1 MALIEFSDV
10 TLAALDERHLQGFYL
25 DYPTRGSVG
34 EAAAVDIRGWVVGRT
49 IPAVAVEVVH
59 EEHVIR
65 RVPVDIRREDVAR
78 VYAGSDHG
86 AVSGFGTV
94 LRMRPSE
101 EQQIGLRAVLAD
113 HTRVPIASLRVRTRW
128 RGDDAGQSPLV
139 SVIVPCYRQAH
150 YLAEAI
156 ESVLAQTYPHIE
168 VVVVD
173 DGSPDNTGEIAA
185 RYPGVRY
192 VREAQRGVSE
202 ARNLGIRMST
212 GSFLIFLDADDRLL
226 PEAAAIGLDCFCR
239 HPEVA
244 FVSGLFRFVA
254 TDGATLYERQG
265 HRVLADHYAEM
276 LRRNYIAAPCAVMWR
291 RGVFEAIAGFNPA
304 FSVTADYELYLRALR
319 EFPAWSH
326 DQEVAEYRRHGLGLS
341 AHAGQILREALNALR
356 AERPYLTGK
365 PALTGAYRSGVRYW
379 KALTADTM
387 ARQVRADW
395 EDGRWQ
401 SALRG
406 LLQLGR
412 CGWVGLAPLTRRGHA
427 GVRA

>member
-10 TLAALDERHLQGFYL
+10 TLAPLDERRLQGFYL
-25 DYPTRGSVG
+25 DYPSPGSRV
-34 EAAAVDIRGWVVGRT
+34 EAAAVDIRGWVLGRT
-49 IPAVAVEVVH
+49 MPAVAVEVVH
-59 EEHVIR
+59 EGRVIR
-65 RVPVDIRREDVAR
+65 RVPVDIRRDDVAR
-78 VYAGSDHG
+78 VYPHPPHG
-86 AVSGFGTV
+86 DVSGFGTV

-101 EQQIGLRAVLAD
+101 EQQLHLRAVLAD
-113 HTRVPIASLRVRTRW
+113 HTRVPIATLRVRTRW

-139 SVIVPCYRQAH
+139 SVVVPCYRQAH

-192 VREAQRGVSE
+192 VREEQRGVSE

-226 PEAAAIGLDCFCR
+226 PEAVAIGLDCFGR
-239 HPEVA
+239 HPDAA

-254 TDGATLYERQG
+254 TDGSTLYERQG
-265 HRVLADHYAEM
+265 HPVLADHYAEM
-276 LRRNYIAAPCAVMWR
+276 LRRNYITALCAVMWR
-291 RGVFEAIAGFNPA
+291 RAVFETIAGFNPA
-304 FSVTADYELYLRALR
+304 FSVTADYELYLRTLR

-326 DQEVAEYRRHGLGLS
+326 EQEVAEYRRHGLGLS
-341 AHAGQILREALNALR
+341 AHAGQILREALEALR
-356 AERPYLTGK
+356 AERPYVAGK
-365 PALTGAYRSGVRYW
+365 PVLTGAYQSGIRYW
-379 KALTADTM
+379 KTLTADTM

-395 EDGRWQ
+395 ADRRWR

-406 LLQLGR
+406 LLELGR
-412 CGWVGLAPLTRRGHA
+412 CGWIGVAPLTRRGHA
-427 GVRA
+427 GARA

>member
-1 MALIEFSDV
+1 
-10 TLAALDERHLQGFYL
+10 
-25 DYPTRGSVG
+25 
-34 EAAAVDIRGWVVGRT
+34 
-49 IPAVAVEVVH
+49 
-59 EEHVIR
+59 
-65 RVPVDIRREDVAR
+65 
-78 VYAGSDHG
+78 
-86 AVSGFGTV
+86 
-94 LRMRPSE
+94 
-101 EQQIGLRAVLAD
+101 
-113 HTRVPIASLRVRTRW
+113 VPIATLRVRTRW
-128 RGDDAGQSPLV
+128 RGDDAGESPLV

-156 ESVLAQTYPHIE
+156 ESVVAQTYPHIE

-192 VREAQRGVSE
+192 VREPQRGVSE

-212 GSFLIFLDADDRLL
+212 GSCLIFLDADDRLL
-226 PEAAAIGLDCFCR
+226 PEAVAIGLDCFSR

-254 TDGATLYERQG
+254 TDGSTLYERQG

-276 LRRNYIAAPCAVMWR
+276 LRRNYITALCAVMWR
-291 RGVFEAIAGFNPA
+291 RAVFETIAGFNPA
-304 FSVTADYELYLRALR
+304 FSVSADYELYLRALR
-319 EFPAWSH
+319 EFPAGSH
-326 DQEVAEYRRHGLGLS
+326 EQEVAEYRRHGLGLS
-341 AHAGQILREALNALR
+341 AHAGQLLREALAALQ
-356 AERPYLTGK
+356 AERPYLSGK

-379 KALTADTM
+379 KTLTADTM

-395 EDGRWQ
+395 EDGRWR
-401 SALRG
+401 SAFRG

-427 GVRA
+427 GGRA